1 MLPKLNRYAINVTCQ
16 VFLSLIFHATVFAE
30 IIFDYGLLDF
40 CFPASS
46 RSCFLP
52 LSSSTLRWWIV
63 VSAGIGSRLQLPAEN
78 RSVGSTGFCFP
89 SGCLIS

>member
-1 MLPKLNRYAINVTCQ
+1 MRLQLVGE

-63 VSAGIGSRLQLPAEN
+63 VSAGIGSRLQLPAE
-78 RSVGSTGFCFP
+78 GCFEYWVTSEVHDFP
-89 SGCLIS
+89 VFEEL